1 MLISNSGGFVPGPED
16 KMLLAAVVLESRVR
30 HYPEL
35 ILSILYENHVSGYEV
50 WQYMGTWLTEGTTWV
65 HQFRHRDYHGKRT
78 YVDITPTDEFLAS
91 IPEILA
97 AS

>member
-1 MLISNSGGFVPGPED
+1 MSNQGTLIKSGSGVPFIFIDDKSPEWE
-16 KMLLAAVVLESRVR
+16 KAWNNL
-30 HYPEL
+30 YKQ
-35 ILSILYENHVSGYEV
+35 YENHVSGYEV

-65 HQFRHRDYHGKRT
+65 HQFRHRNYHGDRK

>member
-1 MLISNSGGFVPGPED
+1 MSNQGILTKSVSGIPCICIDNTSPEWE
-16 KMLLAAVVLESRVR
+16 KAWAALYEK
-30 HYPEL
+30 
-35 ILSILYENHVSGYEV
+35 YENHISVGCEV

-65 HQFRHRDYHGKRT
+65 HQFRHRDYHGERK

-91 IPEILA
+91 IPDILA